1 VRVWNRKT
9 ASIYQLK
16 ISESNGKRK
25 LELEKFGIAKLTNPS
40 AHLNNEKLTNE
51 VARLMGIN
59 QIAHGSSTIV
69 KITFPSKL
77 AKSYEDDE
85 IIIYSMAK
93 TIKLKLENELCTNV
107 DRIARVE
114 VIQDGDDL
122 LVKVSILPR

>member
-1 VRVWNRKT
+1 MK
-9 ASIYQLK
+9 
-16 ISESNGKRK
+16 
-25 LELEKFGIAKLTNPS
+25 
-40 AHLNNEKLTNE
+40 KLTNE

-59 QIAHGSSTIV
+59 QIAHGSNTIV
-69 KITFPSKL
+69 KLTFPSKL
-77 AKSYEDDE
+77 AKNYEDDE

-93 TIKLKLENELCTNV
+93 TIKLKLENELCTNI